1 MAVLKHTPGPW
12 EVDIN
17 KTGIVRASKYVRIE
31 QVFEVD
37 NFISPLGEG
46 EIIRQGEANAKL
58 IAAAPDMLREL
69 TNLVSYCNAIGGQFE
84 YSQELKNAISTIKKA
99 TE

>member
-58 IAAAPDMLREL
+58 IAAAPDLLSACLLAYHSL
-69 TNLVSYCNAIGGQFE
+69 T
-84 YSQELKNAISTIKKA
+84 LKEGVNFADEAAQKLSDAIKKA
-99 TE
+99 TK